1 MCSAGN
7 RGENTERK
15 ELRSFHLE
23 VISYC
28 GQSHQTPPDTVVEW
42 PVRALRSLPLKGKDE
57 AGEHE
62 DRHHEHQDDQ
72 GELLVTRQVKNNMNI
87 RTYRTTPGLVNY

>member
-1 MCSAGN
+1 MVS
-7 RGENTERK
+7 
-15 ELRSFHLE
+15 H
-23 VISYC
+23 C
-28 GQSHQTPPDTVVEW
+28 GQSHQTPPDTVVER

-57 AGEHE
+57 AGEHK

-72 GELLVTRQVKNNMNI
+72 GELLVTRQVKNNINI